1 MVLWHLSRQHEKLR
15 WPSFGGTEDWPVP
28 TVGLSRSV
36 NCDFGVSHMFEDT
49 TLVCHIVGNESYH
62 MYIYMYIYIPNYDT
76 NIIIYMVKF
85 ANSPTSEVRPFGD
98 SYANPISI
106 IFIIIHYYHYHRII
120 IWSSS
125 YGYFLKLEE
134 PKVTIGF
141 NTSRHGHPWRLD
153 DFLGGCP
160 LHHLT
165 VSYGKIIWGW
175 RYIFTIFWGITIH

>member
-62 MYIYMYIYIPNYDT
+62 MYISRIMILISSY
-76 NIIIYMVKF
+76 IIINLVKF
-85 ANSPTSEVRPFGD
+85 TNSPTSEVRPFGD
-98 SYANPISI
+98 SYANPIPIMSVL
-106 IFIIIHYYHYHRII
+106 IHYYHYHCII

-125 YGYFLKLEE
+125 YGYFLKWG
-134 PKVTIGF
+134 TQ
-141 NTSRHGHPWRLD
+141 S
-153 DFLGGCP
+153 
-160 LHHLT
+160 HHRFQYESSWSSMT
-165 VSYGKIIWGW
+165 TGW
-175 RYIFTIFWGITIH
+175 FFWGGARLIT